1 MARPLLLP
9 FAFLALAPAALA
21 CDMAPAERPS
31 SVSGYVALASSC
43 LADLPSP
50 ARVDLSAEEAFAAKI
65 NAAREAAGLAPL
77 TVRTQLLPAA
87 RFHSLDQIWN
97 GTFGHDGA
105 AGRVPGERIAALDRT
120 LLRSFSAE
128 NVAQASGDYN
138 PDDVPHM
145 LHNGLMNSPGHR
157 KNILSPH
164 ATHMA
169 IGVVRLRDAWVVTQV
184 FVALE
189 GQLDSP
195 APSAMDRA
203 AQLDI
208 GATLLDWTLHG
219 LDSAPVE
226 ETATF
231 SNCQAHCPETHVAQ
245 LRAQGRR
252 PLDNGRGYRSIFLGG
267 PSFDAQPAPPRSP
280 GEPPE
285 FLPLRGSSP

>member
-1 MARPLLLP
+1 MARFLLVL
-9 FAFLALAPAALA
+9 FACIALAPAALA
-21 CDMAPAERPS
+21 CNMAPAERPS
-31 SVSGYVALASSC
+31 TVSGYMALASSC
-43 LADLPSP
+43 LGNLPSP
-50 ARVDLSAEEAFAAKI
+50 ARVDPSAEEEFAANI

-77 TVRTQLLPAA
+77 AARTELLPAA

-105 AGRVPGERIAALDRT
+105 AGRVPGERIAALDRS

-138 PDDVPHM
+138 PDFVPGI
-145 LHNGLMNSPGHR
+145 LHKGLMNSPGHR

-189 GQLDSP
+189 GQLESP
-195 APSAMDRA
+195 APTAMDRVG
-203 AQLDI
+203 QLDI
-208 GATLLDWTLHG
+208 RATLLDWTLHG

-231 SNCQAHCPETHVAQ
+231 LNCPSDCPGTHVAQ
-245 LRAQGRR
+245 LRAEGRR
-252 PLDNGRGYRSIFLGG
+252 PLENGRGYRSIFLDG
-267 PSFDAQPAPPRSP
+267 PSFDAHPRPQKST
-280 GEPPE
+280 GEPPAY
-285 FLPLRGSSP
+285 LPLRSSSP

>member
-1 MARPLLLP
+1 MARPLLLL
-9 FAFLALAPAALA
+9 FAFLAMAPAALA
-21 CDMAPAERPS
+21 CNMAPAERPS

-43 LADLPSP
+43 LANLPSP
-50 ARVDLSAEEAFAAKI
+50 ARVDPSAEVEFAAQI

-77 TVRTQLLPAA
+77 TVRTELLPAA

-105 AGRVPGERIAALDRT
+105 AGRIPGERIAALDRT

-128 NVAQASGDYN
+128 NVARASGDYN
-138 PDDVPHM
+138 PDFVPAI
-145 LHNGLMNSPGHR
+145 LHNGLMDSPGHR

-169 IGVVRLRDAWVVTQV
+169 VGVVRLHDAWVVTQL

-189 GQLDSP
+189 GQLDRP
-195 APSAMDRA
+195 APTAMDRVGRV
-203 AQLDI
+203 DI
-208 GATLLDWTLHG
+208 EATLLDWTLHG

-231 SNCQAHCPETHVAQ
+231 SNCPGDCSGTHVAQ
-245 LRAQGRR
+245 LRAEGRR
-252 PLDNGRGYRSIFLGG
+252 RLTDGRGYRSIFLSG
-267 PSFDAQPAPPRSP
+267 PSFDAHPAPPISP
-280 GEPPE
+280 ALPPA
-285 FLPLRGSSP
+285 FPPLRGSSP